1 VKETIYNFGPEQQ
14 LVGIACKPSTRPK
27 PITFVFLNA
36 GVISR
41 MGPNRS
47 YVILARSLAAEG
59 YSSFR
64 FDLPG
69 IGDSGLLDESKTIE
83 ENNSDAISQAL
94 DVLKA
99 QSMSESIL
107 LIGLCRG
114 ASEALRYAPA
124 DTRVRGLVLIDP
136 PELVRTPGWY
146 LRKVLFLPIRPAVW
160 FRALKGRYQLWGRV
174 HSGVA
179 RWTRGQETGIPAEV
193 AYRDTWQRIADR
205 QLDCLMLITSGH
217 EAIYSYRQQ
226 LFRAFPRLGLKEH
239 VESRMLPDVDHT
251 LSTAAA
257 RNSVLSLIIKWAKSS
272 SSVQPDASQESYPE
286 HRLESDTGISES

>member
-1 VKETIYNFGPEQQ
+1 MKETIYNFGPEQQ

-41 MGPNRS
+41 VGPNRS
-47 YVILARSLAAEG
+47 YVILARSLAVEG

-136 PELVRTPGWY
+136 PELLRTPGWY
-146 LRKVLFLPIRPAVW
+146 VRKVLFLPIRPAVW
-160 FRALKGRYQLWGRV
+160 FRALKGRYEFWARV
-174 HSGVA
+174 RSVLQ
-179 RWTRGQETGIPAEV
+179 RRTEVRKFPAHTL
-193 AYRDTWQRIADR
+193 ACRDTWQRIVASR
-205 QLDCLMLITSGH
+205 IDCLMIITSGH
-217 EAIYSYRQQ
+217 APVYSYRRQ
-226 LFRAFPRLGLKEH
+226 LFSAFPGLGLEKH
-239 VESRMLPDVDHT
+239 VEPKMMPEIDHT

-257 RNSVLSLIIKWAKSS
+257 RKSFLFAIMEWVERSRSLS
-272 SSVQPDASQESYPE
+272 PDASSEADSEPGREVGPE
-286 HRLESDTGISES
+286 NIAS

>member
-1 VKETIYNFGPEQQ
+1 MKETIYNFGPEQQ

-36 GVISR
+36 GVINR

-47 YVILARSLAAEG
+47 YVILARTLAVEG

-136 PELVRTPGWY
+136 PELLRTPGWY
-146 LRKVLFLPIRPAVW
+146 LRKVLFLPIRPVVW
-160 FRALKGRYQLWGRV
+160 VRALKGRYQLWSLV

-193 AYRDTWQRIADR
+193 AYRDTWKRIADTH
-205 QLDCLMLITSGH
+205 LDCLMLITSGH
-217 EAIYSYRQQ
+217 EAVYSYRQQ
-226 LFRAFPRLGLKEH
+226 LFRAFPRLGLEEH
-239 VESRMLPDVDHT
+239 VESKMLPDIDHT

-257 RNSVLSLIIKWAKSS
+257 RQSALSLIIEWVENLFSL
-272 SSVQPDASQESYPE
+272 QPDASQGLFPE
-286 HRLESDTGISES
+286 HRLESDAEISES